1 MVFKVVVEYWKRD
14 LNPNGKQAT
23 FELIIDYINESRKMQ
38 RMETPSGGFKSGGL
52 GEVKYH
58 TDGTPFTGRYV
69 LARREGE
76 KDAHLHC
83 KYEANCFLLIFI
95 QLGKTTKVSL
105 SDVATSCERGSEISG
120 TKSILVLNLAMDL
133 HYELPQ
139 SSHSATSF

>member
-14 LNPNGKQAT
+14 LNPSGKQAT

-69 LARREGE
+69 LARGKRERRSVVM
-76 KDAHLHC
+76 C
-83 KYEANCFLLIFI
+83 I
-95 QLGKTTKVSL
+95 
-105 SDVATSCERGSEISG
+105 RG
-120 TKSILVLNLAMDL
+120 
-133 HYELPQ
+133 
-139 SSHSATSF
+139 